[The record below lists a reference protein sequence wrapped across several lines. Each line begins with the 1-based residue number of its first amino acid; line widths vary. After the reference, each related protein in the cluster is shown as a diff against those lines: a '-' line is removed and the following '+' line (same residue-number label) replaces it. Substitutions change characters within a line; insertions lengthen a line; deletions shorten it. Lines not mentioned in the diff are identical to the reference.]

1 MSVRQ
6 LLHLMKQNHKI
17 EDIIIKK
24 VEKNYVKEYCVNK
37 PVTEYMKSK
46 KVLGYTINLL
56 YNSLVIYI

>member
-1 MSVRQ
+1 
-6 LLHLMKQNHKI
+6 MKENHKI
-17 EDIIIKK
+17 ENIIIKK
-24 VEKNYVKEYCVNK
+24 VEKNYVKEYCINK

>member
-1 MSVRQ
+1 MNVRK
-6 LLHLMKQNHKI
+6 LLHLMNQNYKI

-37 PVTEYMKSK
+37 PVTEYMKNK